1 MGLDPADIRRFLRA
15 RRLGSRIECV
25 GETESTNTDA
35 VAAGRAGA
43 GEGLVVIADSQRRG
57 RGRLGRQW
65 VSPAGVNLYCSVL
78 LRPHLAPAD
87 VPLLT
92 LVAGIAVADAVAAIC
107 PEGVAI
113 KWPNDVLVQGRKVAG
128 ILTEMEVSGGAP
140 AFVVIG
146 MGVNLNSR
154 ESEFP
159 AEIRPIATSIA
170 LATGRE
176 VDRAAF
182 AAGLLNALDA
192 RYESLLRDG
201 FSALLPA
208 WSERDALRG
217 RQVQVRVGEEIVEGV
232 AAGLAA
238 SGRLQIE
245 TAAGRRE
252 IVAGDVSVIEGYRR
266 DRSSV

>member
-1 MGLDPADIRRFLRA
+1 MGLDPADIRRSLRA

-25 GETESTNTDA
+25 DETESTNSDA

-43 GEGLVVIADSQRRG
+43 EEGLVIIAESQRRG
-57 RGRLGRQW
+57 RGRLGRPW
-65 VSPAGVNLYCSVL
+65 VSPPGVNLYCSVL
-78 LRPHLAPAD
+78 LRPALAPAD

-92 LVAGIAVADAVAAIC
+92 LVAGVAVADAVAAEC
-107 PEGVAI
+107 PAVQI
-113 KWPNDVLVQGRKVAG
+113 KWPNDVILEGKKVAG
-128 ILTEMEVSGGAP
+128 ILTEMEVRAGLP

-146 MGVNLNSR
+146 IGVNLNAT
-154 ESEFP
+154 EDAFP
-159 AEIRPIATSIA
+159 PELRPIATSIA
-170 LATGRE
+170 LAAGHA
-176 VDRAAF
+176 VDRATF

-217 RQVQVRVGEEIVEGV
+217 RRVQVRVGDEVVEGV

-238 SGRLQIE
+238 NGRLQID
-245 TAAGRRE
+245 AATGRRE
-252 IVAGDVSVIEGYRR
+252 IVAGDVSVIEGYRGN
-266 DRSSV
+266 SSGM